1 MRKRKR
7 LCSALLAVVAMIIM
21 ALPVSEADA
30 ASSASDFVI
39 EGSTLVKYTGKEK
52 NVTVPDTV
60 EIIGESAFENQSSVE
75 KVTLPASVKR
85 IDAYAFWN
93 CNNLSTVTL
102 GKGLTEI
109 GE

>member
-52 NVTVPDTV
+52 KCNGSGYGGNHR
-60 EIIGESAFENQSSVE
+60 GEC
-75 KVTLPASVKR
+75 L
-85 IDAYAFWN
+85 
-93 CNNLSTVTL
+93 
-102 GKGLTEI
+102 
-109 GE
+109 